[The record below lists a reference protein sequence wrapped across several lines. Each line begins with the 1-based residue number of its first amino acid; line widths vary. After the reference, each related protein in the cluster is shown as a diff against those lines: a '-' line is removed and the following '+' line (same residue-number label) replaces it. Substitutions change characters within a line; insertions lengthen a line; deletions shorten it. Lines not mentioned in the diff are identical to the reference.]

1 MKAKKIHIVRPE
13 IEVEFARPILG
24 RLQFISLI
32 PKIYTI
38 KRVKVNIGG
47 IINQYEKV
55 YEKTIYIYI
64 ITIPKIR
71 KEGDNQWQRKEK
83 H

>member
-13 IEVEFARPILG
+13 IEVKFERPILG

-55 YEKTIYIYI
+55 HEKTMHIYV

-71 KEGDNQWQRKEK
+71 KEGAK
-83 H
+83 